1 MKEETT
7 EIKHIHDDKDLSKL
21 LSYRFCSNEFL
32 CCDYTLP
39 IIRYV
44 PVHHFYQN
52 IVKYLVCSL
61 CKRCDDNPEKYG
73 EKITLQQHNLT
84 VHYFCLL
91 MSSGICQ
98 RGEEDEDVHGFLVDD
113 IKKEI
118 RRSSRLRC
126 MKCKK
131 VGASVGCSI
140 KSCRQMV
147 HMPCGLEQDFIFQFT
162 DLFPSF
168 CKKHAPS
175 QTCVSSP
182 SLPLSC
188 SVCLEPIEPILS
200 YNVLKCP
207 ACHGSWFHRN
217 CVQHYAHSAAM
228 FFFKCTLCNNKDQF
242 QQEMLRMGIYI
253 PERDAAWEL
262 EENAYE
268 DLLQVYQHCDAVKCH
283 SHKGRKYSSQSG
295 YFEIV
300 RCKLC
305 GSRGTHRKCSNLK
318 LYESDWICGDCKA
331 AVEGKSELSELLCL
345 FCKIIQ
351 RITYIHFFF
360 LPPESVPLPNHVE
373 SPLAIRQCVAAT
385 SPEVLMDL
393 AHQISQ
399 QQSTEVLVED
409 DDGVLEAALWVLRQ
423 SDFNPCCTLSVKFS
437 QDKHSN
443 NIRSQRR
450 FLRRLVS
457 KLQMSEIFEGPD
469 GSKNLALNSKALRDD
484 LYFEVG
490 SLLALSLVHG
500 GPPVGFFSPAL
511 YHSLFN
517 YPTNYR
523 PTLQD
528 LGDTAFAHKI
538 RQIAEAKSMKEL
550 RMAMQSASQY
560 LEAAGCWRKI
570 RELSEK
576 DMLVEDVLNFYL
588 IIRLQLPLQRFR
600 EGLRT
605 LGLFEQVQMCTEA
618 FHSVFCGPVERLT
631 AESVMELFTVRF
643 SEEKEQQEKEN
654 TTDLLT
660 FITATDSAPSIGFH
674 PTPSISFFITLVLLN
689 PQLFI
694 SKLESLNRKERH
706 FNSFALNHSALYGLQ
721 LQSNMCSIHVGTQ
734 S

>member
-1 MKEETT
+1 MKAMKEETT
-7 EIKHIHDDKDLSKL
+7 EIKQINDDKDL
-21 LSYRFCSNEFL
+21 
-32 CCDYTLP
+32 
-39 IIRYV
+39 I
-44 PVHHFYQN
+44 
-52 IVKYLVCSL
+52 CSL
-61 CKRCDDNPEKYG
+61 CKRCDNIPEKYG

-98 RGEEDEDVHGFLVDD
+98 RGEEDEDVHGFLVGD
-113 IKKEI
+113 INKEI

-126 MKCKK
+126 THCKK

-147 HMPCGLEQDFIFQFT
+147 HMPCGVEQEFVFQFT

-175 QTCVSSP
+175 QSCVSSP

-188 SVCLEPIEPILS
+188 SICLEPIESVLS
-200 YNVLKCP
+200 YNVIKCP
-207 ACHGSWFHRN
+207 ACHGSWFHRD
-217 CVQHYAHSAAM
+217 CVQHYAHSAAK

-253 PERDAAWEL
+253 PERDASWEL
-262 EENAYE
+262 EENAYGE
-268 DLLQVYQHCDAVKCH
+268 LLQVYQHCDAVKCL
-283 SHKGRKYSSQSG
+283 SHKGRKHSCQSG
-295 YFEIV
+295 LFEIV

-305 GSRGTHRKCSNLK
+305 GSRGTHRKCSNIRH
-318 LYESDWICGDCKA
+318 YDTDWVCADCKA
-331 AVEGKSELSELLCL
+331 AVEENKSV
-345 FCKIIQ
+345 Q
-351 RITYIHFFF
+351 
-360 LPPESVPLPNHVE
+360 LPNHVE
-373 SPLAIRQCVAAT
+373 SPLAIRQERKRLFKNISDFHSSLITKRQRVPAT

-393 AHQISQ
+393 ACQISL
-399 QQSTEVLVED
+399 QQSTEVLVGD
-409 DDGVLEAALWVLRQ
+409 DDGVMEAALQVLRQ
-423 SDFNPCCTLSVKFS
+423 SDFNPCWALSVKFS
-437 QDKHSN
+437 KDKLNN
-443 NIRSQRR
+443 NIMNRRR

-469 GSKNLALNSKALRDD
+469 GVKNLALNSKALRDD

-490 SLLALSLVHG
+490 SLLALSLIHG

-538 RQIAEAKSMKEL
+538 RQIAEANSKKEL
-550 RMAMQSASQY
+550 RHAMQSASQY

-570 RELSEK
+570 SKLSEK

-605 LGLFEQVQMCTEA
+605 LGLFEQVQMCAES
-618 FHSVFCGPVERLT
+618 FYSVFCGPVERLT
-631 AESVMELFTVRF
+631 AESVMELFTARF
-643 SEEKEQQEKEN
+643 SEEKEQQAKEN
-654 TTDLLT
+654 TTINYWKQFLQECDEGRCAASLEDILT
-660 FITATDSAPSIGFH
+660 FATAADLVPSIGFK
-674 PTPSISFFITLVLLN
+674 PTPSISFFSSPDPSCAF
-689 PQLFI
+689 PQSHCDANHLMLPILPSYELFKKHLDYAVCQFSVMQAI
-694 SKLESLNRKERH
+694 
-706 FNSFALNHSALYGLQ
+706 
-721 LQSNMCSIHVGTQ
+721 
-734 S
+734 

>member
-1 MKEETT
+1 MKTMKEETIET
-7 EIKHIHDDKDLSKL
+7 NQIHDDKDL
-21 LSYRFCSNEFL
+21 
-32 CCDYTLP
+32 
-39 IIRYV
+39 I
-44 PVHHFYQN
+44 
-52 IVKYLVCSL
+52 CSL
-61 CKRCDDNPEKYG
+61 CKRSDNIPEKYG
-73 EKITLQQHNLT
+73 EKITLQEHNLT

-126 MKCKK
+126 TSCKK

-140 KSCRQMV
+140 KSCRQMI
-147 HMPCGLEQDFIFQFT
+147 HMPCGLEQGFIFQFT

-175 QTCVSSP
+175 QSCVSSH

-188 SVCLEPIEPILS
+188 SVCLESIEPVLS

-268 DLLQVYQHCDAVKCH
+268 DLLQVYEHCDAVKCR
-283 SHKGRKYSSQSG
+283 SNKGRNYSSQSG
-295 YFEIV
+295 NFEIV
-300 RCKLC
+300 RCKMC
-305 GSRGTHRKCSNLK
+305 GSRGTHRRCSNLRI
-318 LYESDWICGDCKA
+318 YESDWSCADCKA
-331 AVEGKSELSELLCL
+331 AVEEK
-345 FCKIIQ
+345 K
-351 RITYIHFFF
+351 
-360 LPPESVPLPNHVE
+360 SVPLPNHVE
-373 SPLAIRQCVAAT
+373 SPLAIRQERKRLFKNISDNHPSLISKRQCVPAT
-385 SPEVLMDL
+385 FPEILMDL

-409 DDGVLEAALWVLRQ
+409 DDGVMEAALRVLRQ
-423 SDFNPCCTLSVKFS
+423 SDFNPCCTLSVKFCK
-437 QDKHSN
+437 DKLNN
-443 NIRSQRR
+443 NIRNQRR

-469 GSKNLALNSKALRDD
+469 GTKNLALNSKALRDD

-528 LGDTAFAHKI
+528 LGDTAFAYKI
-538 RQIAEAKSMKEL
+538 RQIAEANSIKEL
-550 RMAMQSASQY
+550 KKAMCSASQY

-570 RELSEK
+570 SKLSEK

-631 AESVMELFTVRF
+631 AESIMELFTIRF
-643 SEEKEQQEKEN
+643 SEKEAQHEKEN
-654 TTDLLT
+654 TTVNFWKKYLHECEEGRCAASLEDLLT
-660 FITATDSAPSIGFH
+660 FTTATDLVPSIGFH
-674 PTPSISFFITLVLLN
+674 PTPSISFFSSPN
-689 PQLFI
+689 
-694 SKLESLNRKERH
+694 SLCV
-706 FNSFALNHSALYGLQ
+706 FP
-721 LQSNMCSIHVGTQ
+721 QSNCDANHLILPILPSYELFKQHMDYTVCQFSVMQ
-734 S
+734 DV